1 MTCDRLYR
9 VVETSASIRDV
20 DVDGGMNN
28 MFQMEENSQQLVGL
42 EIEGA
47 GGRCRVV
54 HVLSYLRGLWEECEW

>member
-1 MTCDRLYR
+1 
-9 VVETSASIRDV
+9 
-20 DVDGGMNN
+20 